1 MKYYL
6 VVVSGDVEPDVV
18 AGPFYDEDGL
28 DAAALKKREEI
39 GPEDDGIYW
48 LALDDD
54 NNGLPVMG
62 SWSGGFF
69 AQANDKYWDKFRNSD
84 IELE

>member
-6 VVVSGDVEPDVV
+6 VVVSGDVDPDVV

-28 DAAALKKREEI
+28 DKAALKKREEI

-48 LALDDD
+48 LCLDDD
-54 NNGLPVMG
+54 GGGLPVMG

-69 AQANDKYWDKFRNSD
+69 EQSNNKYWDRMRNSNPD
-84 IELE
+84 LE